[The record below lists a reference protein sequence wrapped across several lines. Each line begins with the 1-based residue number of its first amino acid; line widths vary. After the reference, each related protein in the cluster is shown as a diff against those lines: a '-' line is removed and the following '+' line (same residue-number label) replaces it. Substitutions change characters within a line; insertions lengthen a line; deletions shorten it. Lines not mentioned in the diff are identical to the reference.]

1 MCVKDRRVTELLA
14 DHIPEDEAK
23 LLSNGRYTCLVC
35 NDRPVVDTLAMLSQH
50 RVGKKHRFSLAKF
63 MKRKEETEML
73 ILKRKQETYLKSG
86 ATDSGAPL
94 HPDRVLGQATTRGL
108 LKTSST
114 YDSRSRS
121 KYKPYSRKEVI
132 EYDRQEKVNQQQVD
146 SLTKPVNP
154 KTQVNKY
161 IRQSQRKRDF
171 TEVVE
176 IERRLAVTPKSSAS
190 FYTPKLDTPKPPE
203 RVNPESSAR
212 VAEAKTVDERSK
224 YYQNLRASGWKR
236 DLLGNWVRDD
246 DAEFD
251 SDEEPPEE
259 YDAKVM

>member
-1 MCVKDRRVTELLA
+1 M
-14 DHIPEDEAK
+14 
-23 LLSNGRYTCLVC
+23 
-35 NDRPVVDTLAMLSQH
+35 
-50 RVGKKHRFSLAKF
+50 
-63 MKRKEETEML
+63 
-73 ILKRKQETYLKSG
+73 
-86 ATDSGAPL
+86 
-94 HPDRVLGQATTRGL
+94 
-108 LKTSST
+108 
-114 YDSRSRS
+114 
-121 KYKPYSRKEVI
+121 
-132 EYDRQEKVNQQQVD
+132 D

-190 FYTPKLDTPKPPE
+190 SYTPKLDTPKPPE